1 MARDNV
7 SGLVIGGETV
17 EWAVVRPG
25 QPAPES
31 SGAEPLPPVAAA
43 EQEQP
48 PDGRREGADGAP
60 AGVAQAA
67 AEPAQATRQDTL
79 RRVCG
84 GLRGTVSLALPS
96 DQLLLR
102 VATLPAG
109 NVDELAGMVQLQ
121 VDKWSPFPVD
131 QMSVAYDVLA
141 TKDNGFLVLM
151 AAAREETASASYR
164 EMEGAGVRPA
174 RMDARIMGRW
184 RTLKDAGAI
193 MEQGRQVIVL
203 LGDGKPEMI
212 VAQDGLPL
220 GLRVLDVPDQA
231 PPEELAEELLRES
244 AHTLLSI
251 ELEHGVAPV
260 AGVWVGAPG
269 GPPAALGTA
278 FQQEHPGAAV
288 VLHDLSLL
296 PPAVAGVA
304 LRLADQAEGGIDLV
318 PAEFRRMGTARA
330 FRRRLV
336 AAVVAVVCFWAVA
349 VAGLFGMMAYEQM
362 ALSGLKAERDR
373 WIVPAKEVGATKRR
387 VGVIRLYM
395 DQRYSAL
402 ECMREIGECKPDGV
416 FLNAMNYKK
425 AEAIRMNGE
434 ADSAESVYALKSS
447 LAASPLFKNAD
458 ATLLGPNHDPRK
470 NKYSFE
476 LKLSLPDA
484 SGGAQ

>member
-1 MARDNV
+1 
-7 SGLVIGGETV
+7 
-17 EWAVVRPG
+17 
-25 QPAPES
+25 
-31 SGAEPLPPVAAA
+31 
-43 EQEQP
+43 
-48 PDGRREGADGAP
+48 
-60 AGVAQAA
+60 
-67 AEPAQATRQDTL
+67 
-79 RRVCG
+79 
-84 GLRGTVSLALPS
+84 
-96 DQLLLR
+96 
-102 VATLPAG
+102 
-109 NVDELAGMVQLQ
+109 
-121 VDKWSPFPVD
+121 
-131 QMSVAYDVLA
+131 
-141 TKDNGFLVLM
+141 
-151 AAAREETASASYR
+151 
-164 EMEGAGVRPA
+164 
-174 RMDARIMGRW
+174 
-184 RTLKDAGAI
+184 
-193 MEQGRQVIVL
+193 
-203 LGDGKPEMI
+203 
-212 VAQDGLPL
+212 
-220 GLRVLDVPDQA
+220 
-231 PPEELAEELLRES
+231 
-244 AHTLLSI
+244 
-251 ELEHGVAPV
+251 
-260 AGVWVGAPG
+260 
-269 GPPAALGTA
+269 
-278 FQQEHPGAAV
+278 